1 MKHKAPIISA
11 AAFALV
17 MALGQPA
24 QASLKG
30 GVEAFLDG
38 DYEQVVL
45 EFKKVLKKKRQ
56 PDKVQLIMAHMYLE
70 GLGVEINYSRA
81 YQYLLPSAKKDN
93 AWAQTEIAKLLF
105 AGNGPMQSYQQAN
118 EYFRKAA
125 MQGYIEA
132 QLALAHGYLNG
143 LGMTADNVLGYAWLN
158 LAASGSNGVTRDDAI
173 SLRELTAT
181 EMTPGEITRAQNQ
194 SLEWFERIKVVEP
207 EIISMM
213 RQSREKPTGPTTKIT
228 ITFLGQKFTTTG
240 KSLGIDAALKSTE
253 DQLKD
258 VLTNAVH
265 EAKPA
270 PGNATKPA
278 PGNATKTKPA
288 AKKTAAPEPAPKV
301 AGAKKSDQ
309 PAPSASAGQS
319 TGADQPG
326 FVAALFGAIWDALA
340 GGPTGIISGIFNAIF
355 GSDESAPGPAATTEP
370 TSTPTPSVTKPLAPA
385 TK

>member
-11 AAFALV
+11 AAVALV
-17 MALGQPA
+17 VALGQPA

-30 GVEAFLDG
+30 GVEAFMDG

-56 PDKVQLIMAHMYLE
+56 PDKAQLIMAHMYLE

-118 EYFRKAA
+118 EYFLKAA
-125 MQGYIEA
+125 MQGYLEA
-132 QLALAHGYLNG
+132 QLALAHAYLNG
-143 LGMTADNVLGYAWLN
+143 LGVAADNVLGYAWLN
-158 LAASGSNGVTRDDAI
+158 LAASGSNGPTRDDAI

-181 EMTPGEITRAQNQ
+181 EMTPGQITRAQNQ
-194 SLEWFERIKVVEP
+194 SLNWFEQIKVVEP

-258 VLTNAVH
+258 VLVNAARQ
-265 EAKPA
+265 AKSA
-270 PGNATKPA
+270 PGN
-278 PGNATKTKPA
+278 A
-288 AKKTAAPEPAPKV
+288 AKKTAASKPASKMS
-301 AGAKKSDQ
+301 GAKKSAQ
-309 PAPSASAGQS
+309 PAPGATTGQS

-326 FVAALFGAIWDALA
+326 FFGAIWNAIA
-340 GGPTGIISGIFNAIF
+340 AGPTGIVSAIFNGIFGA
-355 GSDESAPGPAATTEP
+355 DEFAPGSAATTG
-370 TSTPTPSVTKPLAPA
+370 STATPSPSVKTPPAPA